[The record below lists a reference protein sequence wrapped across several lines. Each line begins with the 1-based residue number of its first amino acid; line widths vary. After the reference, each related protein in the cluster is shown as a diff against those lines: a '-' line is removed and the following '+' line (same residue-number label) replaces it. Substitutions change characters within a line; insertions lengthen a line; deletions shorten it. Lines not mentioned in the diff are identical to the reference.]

1 MPRHWR
7 RSLSKTCNAA
17 TFTRWRRRRRWD
29 ACFLHVRKYPEKQAC
44 ELTILR
50 ADGTQFDAALDY
62 ARANTEGA
70 PTVRV
75 ALTDISERRL
85 RDDAVRK
92 AEEERIEAL
101 DAGADDYVTKP
112 FSMPE
117 LSARIRA
124 NLRRVPSAS
133 HAGAQ
138 AVRFGNVSVDLA
150 THHLSMSGADVRLT
164 PKQFDVLA
172 YLIENPN
179 VSIPHA
185 RLLQAVWG
193 PDYRDEVEYLHVVVN
208 QLRKRI
214 EVDPSHPRYIITE
227 PWFGYRFQLPDD
239 VDKRAE

>member
-1 MPRHWR
+1 MRNPSILIVDDEPQIR
-7 RSLSKTCNAA
+7 RVIKAALSKQGYVVA
-17 TFTRWRRRRRWD
+17 D
-29 ACFLHVRKYPEKQAC
+29 ARSGE
-44 ELTILR
+44 
-50 ADGTQFDAALDY
+50 AALDMIRQERFDMVILDRNMPGIGGLE
-62 ARANTEGA
+62 ACRSIRDTSDMGIIM
-70 PTVRV
+70 
-75 ALTDISERRL
+75 LT
-85 RDDAVRK
+85 VRK

-124 NLRRVPSAS
+124 NLRRIPSAS

-150 THHLSMSGADVRLT
+150 THHLSVSGTDVRLT

-214 EVDPSHPRYIITE
+214 EVDPSHPRFIITE

-239 VDKRAE
+239 ADKKAE